1 MVIELLPPDML
12 LNTSNGGML
21 NQPPLKAE
29 GVHQGVFF
37 SFTTRKGVT

>member
-1 MVIELLPPDML
+1 ML
-12 LNTSNGGML
+12 S
-21 NQPPLKAE
+21 QPPLKAE